1 MRKVKTAIITAAG
14 FGTRFLPI
22 VKNVPKEMLP
32 IINKPILQYLV
43 EECLEADI
51 EKIIIVI
58 REGNDTIYD
67 YFKHDAPE
75 VKELLDSVGKSDR
88 YNVVDDLLKHK
99 DSIQVVPQ
107 IKGLPYGNGSPIVSA
122 KHLLDEGEPFCVLFG
137 DDIVITPNKSAIGQL
152 VDFYQQSDCDAV
164 MGTQEVELADVV
176 KYGVVKP
183 KQGSTA
189 DSGEIEYIIEKPTI
203 EEAPSQIVGYGRF
216 VVPYRI
222 FDYLKTENI
231 GKDDELW
238 LQDANSKI
246 AETGKFVYKVI
257 DGTWYTTGDPFRY
270 FEALVMTYLQDPEYR
285 KFALDFLAKVIN
297 DNQK

>member
-1 MRKVKTAIITAAG
+1 MKKVKTAIITAAG

-43 EECLEADI
+43 EECIEAGM

-58 REGNDTIYD
+58 RDGNDTIYN
-67 YFKHDAPE
+67 YFKNDAPN
-75 VKELLDSVGKSDR
+75 VKSLLDSVGKSDR
-88 YNVVDDLLKHK
+88 YKEVELLLEHRDK
-99 DSIQVVPQ
+99 IEIVEQQ
-107 IKGLPYGNGSPIVSA
+107 KGLPYGNGSPIVSA
-122 KHLLDEGEPFCVLFG
+122 KHLLEDGEPFCVLFG
-137 DDIVITPNKSAIGQL
+137 DDIVITNGKSAIAQL
-152 VDFYQQSDCDAV
+152 VEYYEESGCDAV
-164 MGTQEVELADVV
+164 MGTQEVSVEDVV
-176 KYGVVKP
+176 KYGVVQP
-183 KQGSTA
+183 KAGSSE
-189 DSGEIEYIIEKPTI
+189 DSGEIEYIIEKPSQ

-246 AETGKFVYKVI
+246 AETGKYMYKVV
-257 DGTWYTTGDPFRY
+257 DGTWFTTGDPARY
-270 FEALVMTYLQDPEYR
+270 FEALVMVYLQNPEYR
-285 KFALDFLAKVIN
+285 QFALDFLKKALD
-297 DNQK
+297 DN